1 MAYITEDDFIQ
12 MGYKISKGKT
22 FMDFEALAER
32 FINET
37 TDYFNPLFGYHDLAT
52 DSESTIPYVVA
63 RAKAFKQAVAMQTQ
77 FLMDNDISSQSD
89 ITSNDIKQYT
99 QGHTTVVLGNSL
111 IDQTNATGVMVNAA
125 ALIGRYGLLYKGMM
139 HS

>member
-1 MAYITEDDFIQ
+1 MAYITEEEFTT
-12 MGYKISKGKT
+12 MGYKVATGKI
-22 FMDFEALAER
+22 FADFEAIAER

-37 TDYFNPLFGYHDLAT
+37 TDYFNPLFGYHELDT
-52 DSESTIPYVVA
+52 DSESAIPYVIA

-77 FLMDNDISSQSD
+77 FLMDNDIASQSD

-99 QGHTTVVLGNSL
+99 QGHTTVVLGSSL
-111 IDQTNATGVMVNAA
+111 IDQTNASGVVINAA
-125 ALIGRYGLLYKGMM
+125 ALIGRYGLLYKGMA